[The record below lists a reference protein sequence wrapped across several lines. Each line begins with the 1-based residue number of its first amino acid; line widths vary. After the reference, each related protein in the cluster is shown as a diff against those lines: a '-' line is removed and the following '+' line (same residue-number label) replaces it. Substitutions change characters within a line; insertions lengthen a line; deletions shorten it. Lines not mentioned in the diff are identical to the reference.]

1 VVLADAT
8 YAERQPRWHLPV
20 ELGQCQ
26 LLPAIRRWW
35 AEPYTGASIERNGDM
50 ALWLPDRGKGATAKR
65 DANAK
70 LIADAPDLLALV
82 VKLEWSAVREGPGDG
97 PMFSGRGKPYP
108 ACAICGGIKPMADGA
123 FSESALGHRDGCEL
137 ATLIAKAKGGA

>member
-1 VVLADAT
+1 MSSHTPGPWRDPGNGNVVGHDGSLVT
-8 YAERQPRWHLPV
+8 SVPRPK
-20 ELGQCQ
+20 
-26 LLPAIRRWW
+26 
-35 AEPYTGASIERNGDM
+35 
-50 ALWLPDRGKGATAKR
+50 GKGATAKR